1 MLPVHLLYDVTPPG
15 LTILYLGLGLVTLL
29 LITVLVA
36 LIEGVVL
43 TLLRWNNFRHALLA
57 SLIANVVSSV
67 AGGVL
72 LIFMQQVPLL
82 WILVALVLSFIIE
95 GAILVKIQPGNNRR
109 TWLVCLAA
117 NLASY
122 LLLILPAYL
131 FSLAD

>member
-1 MLPVHLLYDVTPPG
+1 MLPAHLLFDVITPG
-15 LTILYLGLGLVTLL
+15 LAILSLGLGLIALL
-29 LITVLVA
+29 LITCLVVLV
-36 LIEGVVL
+36 EGVVL
-43 TLLRWNNFRHALLA
+43 TLLRWNNFRRALLA
-57 SLIANVVSSV
+57 SLIANVVSSM

-72 LIFMQQVPLL
+72 LIFLQQIPLL
-82 WILVALVLSFIIE
+82 WIFLALLLSFIIE

-109 TWLVCLAA
+109 TWLICLAA